1 MEFLVWIMFFII
13 IIIISLFINK
23 FLTKWLGV
31 EKKEKI
37 SETSGKNIDRWGRGL
52 ILLIFL
58 CPLPYVI
65 EEDINVIKWYMC
77 FFIVSF
83 GFQSFMEWKYLKTS
97 KQYVITLTY
106 LLFALV
112 IMYNVDYFI

>member
-1 MEFLVWIMFFII
+1 MFIMFFII
-13 IIIISLFINK
+13 IILFTLFINK

-37 SETSGKNIDRWGRGL
+37 SETPGKNIERWGRGM

-58 CPLPYVI
+58 CSLPYAI
-65 EEDINVIKWYMC
+65 ENRNVIKWYWIC
-77 FFIVSF
+77 FLIVSI

-106 LLFALV
+106 ILLALV
-112 IMYNVDYFI
+112 IMYFVDYYMY

>member
-1 MEFLVWIMFFII
+1 MFFII
-13 IIIISLFINK
+13 IIIIITLFINK

-52 ILLIFL
+52 ILLTFL
-58 CPLPYVI
+58 CTLPYAI
-65 EEDINVIKWYMC
+65 EEDKNVMWYMC

-106 LLFALV
+106 LLIALV
-112 IMYNVDYFI
+112 IMYNVDYFIYRI

>member
-1 MEFLVWIMFFII
+1 MLVMFFII
-13 IIIISLFINK
+13 IIILALFINK

-31 EKKEKI
+31 ERKEKI
-37 SETSGKNIDRWGRGL
+37 SETAGKNIDRWGRGI

-58 CPLPYVI
+58 CTLPYAI
-65 EEDINVIKWYMC
+65 ENSNVIKWYWTC
-77 FFIVSF
+77 FLIVSI

-106 LLFALV
+106 ILLAPV
-112 IMYNVDYFI
+112 IIYFVDYFIY